1 MRDEHK
7 AIKDWPWVQDH
18 QLRNA
23 CPQPGES
30 CHSWL
35 SLHSSLIPV
44 QEGPSVTWG
53 RGKASG
59 PLSTCMDGVDGGS
72 AQDWR
77 GRRLSVRVALT
88 EQLTS
93 EEVCWC
99 QGHVPAV
106 HRAAIP
112 LRRGRHWWEPRD
124 LLKASSYCKL
134 AQRSLQSKKSLW
146 FCIWHIYA
154 PFLLGT
160 SPSSLNASQ
169 LSEKCPEIQI
179 HQRKER
185 KARSLHATKYKPTLP
200 RQACLRYISN
210 NDCKIHT
217 TLYQPRPEA
226 REDLYM
232 NKKCRRWAPMSPG
245 L

>member
-1 MRDEHK
+1 MRNEHK
-7 AIKDWPWVQDH
+7 AVKDWLWVQDH

-23 CPQPGES
+23 CPQSRES

-35 SLHSSLIPV
+35 SLHTSLIPV
-44 QEGPSVTWG
+44 QEGLSVTWG
-53 RGKASG
+53 SGKDSG
-59 PLSTCMDGVDGGS
+59 PLSTCMDSVDRGS

-77 GRRLSVRVALT
+77 GRRLSVWVALT

-112 LRRGRHWWEPRD
+112 LRRGRHWCEPRD

-146 FCIWHIYA
+146 FCIWHTYA
-154 PFLLGT
+154 PSLLGT
-160 SPSSLNASQ
+160 SPSASECIST
-169 LSEKCPEIQI
+169 LRKVSRNIDPSKEGEKSKKSSCY
-179 HQRKER
+179 R
-185 KARSLHATKYKPTLP
+185 T
-200 RQACLRYISN
+200 QANSTSSGLF
-210 NDCKIHT
+210 KIHK
-217 TLYQPRPEA
+217 Q
-226 REDLYM
+226 
-232 NKKCRRWAPMSPG
+232 
-245 L
+245 